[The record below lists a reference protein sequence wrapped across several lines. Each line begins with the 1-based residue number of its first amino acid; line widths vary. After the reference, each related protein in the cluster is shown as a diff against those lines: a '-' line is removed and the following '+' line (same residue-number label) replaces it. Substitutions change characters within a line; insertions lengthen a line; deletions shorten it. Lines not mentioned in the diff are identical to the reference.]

1 MNPPAHKLADVFS
14 TQLTP
19 SQRQAVFHRDGPL
32 LVIAGPGSGKTR
44 VITYRIASLIQSGV
58 APYNICAI
66 TFTNKAAQE
75 MRQRA
80 VSLGAS
86 GGAYISTFHSLC
98 VRILRRYASAS
109 GVNPNF
115 SIYDESDQVKCV
127 KQSIADCGFDSAN
140 FPPARM
146 LDAISTLKNKL
157 IGADSYQKE
166 AYDFFSKA
174 LSKIYSRYQA
184 ILKDLNALDFDD
196 LLTKSAFLLESHA
209 EVRNELG
216 ERFKYLLIDEYQDT
230 NHAQYRIAKALV
242 SSHNNICATGDPDQ
256 SIYRWRGADIRNILD
271 FERDWPDAL
280 VVRLE
285 ENFRSTPTI
294 LDAADRLIANNQSRK
309 EKRLIATRPAGGK
322 VAIEPFEDE
331 QAEASGLAENINK
344 LVTQGVALSH
354 IAVFYRVNA
363 QSRAIEEQFI
373 RNKIPYQ
380 IVRGVEFY
388 NRKEIRDVLAYLK
401 VIINPADRVA
411 LLRIIN
417 TPVRGI
423 GKTTVDK
430 IIDYALRRNIGLYDA
445 LKTVGQIPNIPKT
458 TAAKLTAFLNMIES
472 FRERANLDTG
482 VSENGKLKIENRK
495 LNVADL
501 IDLVFSGSGLEKA
514 LKSEGAEGEDA
525 IANIEELISAAAV
538 YDKQAAE
545 DLATE
550 KKDFLATPLRLTA
563 TPGQAEDTENTE
575 IKKENQTSLAQGRR
589 PSSVIRRP
597 PLVDYLQQIALFS
610 DVDAYDSSV
619 DQVALMTLHCA
630 KGLEFDNVFIV
641 GVEEGLLPH
650 ERSADGIDE
659 TEEERR
665 LFFVGIT
672 RAKTNL
678 FISFAKYRQIR
689 GQTLRTIPSQFL
701 YELDIEFSESAG
713 VIPAHLSR
721 AKSREAGIHFFESEI
736 DNRQSTIENLKSAIP
751 FRPGDIVVHKKFGIG
766 TVKEFADMGENS
778 IVTVSFNTGLT
789 KSLHLKYAKL
799 AKI

>member
-1 MNPPAHKLADVFS
+1 MNPPSRKPADVFS
-14 TQLTP
+14 AQLTP
-19 SQRQAVFHRDGPL
+19 SQRQAVFHRDGPV

-44 VITYRIASLIQSGV
+44 VITYRIAALVQSGV

-66 TFTNKAAQE
+66 TFTNKAAEE

-98 VRILRRYASAS
+98 VRILRRYAAAAA
-109 GVNPNF
+109 VNPNF
-115 SIYDESDQVKCV
+115 SIYDESDQIKCV
-127 KQSIADCGFDSAN
+127 KQSIADCGFDTAN

-157 IGADSYQKE
+157 IDDDSYQKE

-174 LSKIYSRYQA
+174 LSKIYSRYQK
-184 ILKDLNALDFDD
+184 ILNELSALDFDD
-196 LLTKSAFLLESHA
+196 LLMKSAFLLEGHA
-209 EVRNELG
+209 DVRSDIG

-242 SSHNNICATGDPDQ
+242 SIHNNICATGDPDQ

-285 ENFRSTPTI
+285 ENFRSTPAI
-294 LDAADRLIANNQSRK
+294 LDTADRLIANNQGRK
-309 EKRLIATRPAGGK
+309 EKRLIATRPAAGQ
-322 VAIEPFEDE
+322 VTIEPFEDE
-331 QAEASGLAENINK
+331 QAEAIGLAENINQ
-344 LVTQGVALSH
+344 LVSQGVKLSR
-354 IAVFYRVNA
+354 IAIFYRVNA

-388 NRKEIRDVLAYLK
+388 NRKEIRDILAYLK
-401 VIINPADRVA
+401 VIVNPADRVA

-417 TPVRGI
+417 TPARGI

-430 IIDYALRRNIGLYDA
+430 IIDYASRRNISLYDA
-445 LKTVGQIPNIPKT
+445 LKTVGNPGAPGPNILKN
-458 TAAKLTAFLNMIES
+458 TAAKLTAFYSMIEDFKKDAS
-472 FRERANLDTG
+472 GSVEKT
-482 VSENGKLKIENRK
+482 IES
-495 LNVADL
+495 
-501 IDLVFSGSGLEKA
+501 VFEKSGLEKS
-514 LKSEGAEGEDA
+514 LESEGADGEDA
-525 IANIEELISAAAV
+525 IDNIEELISAAAV
-538 YDKQAAE
+538 YDKQAE
-545 DLATE
+545 
-550 KKDFLATPLRLTA
+550 
-563 TPGQAEDTENTE
+563 
-575 IKKENQTSLAQGRR
+575 S
-589 PSSVIRRP
+589 PS
-597 PLVDYLQQIALFS
+597 LVDYLQQIALFS
-610 DVDAYDSSV
+610 DADAYDSSV
-619 DQVALMTLHCA
+619 DRVALMTLHSA

-678 FISFAKYRQIR
+678 FVSFAKYRQIR

-701 YELDIEFSESAG
+701 YELGIEFSETSPATEDLKIFSHRGHPSSLRYAG
-713 VIPAHLSR
+713 AGRDHRDNEENQNSVSSVSSV
-721 AKSREAGIHFFESEI
+721 AKG
-736 DNRQSTIENLKSAIP
+736 N
-751 FRPGDIVVHKKFGIG
+751 FRRGDIVVHKKFGIG
-766 TVKEFADMGENS
+766 TVKEFTDMGENS
-778 IVTVSFNTGLT
+778 IATVAFNTGLT

-799 AKI
+799 TKI